1 MLYYLFQYLEKF
13 DFPGSRYVRLRFIP
27 FIDGNHFI
35 IVDLSYLR

>member
-13 DFPGSRYVRLRFIP
+13 DFPGAGMFGFIP

-35 IVDLSYLR
+35 IVDLGYLR

>member
-13 DFPGSRYVRLRFIP
+13 DFPSRYVRLRFIP

-35 IVDLSYLR
+35 IVDLGYLR

>member
-13 DFPGSRYVRLRFIP
+13 DFPEPYVRLRFIP

-35 IVDLSYLR
+35 IVDLGYLR